1 MLVALT
7 GTPGTGKTSVAKLL
21 PYKVVDINTLIKEEG
36 LHLGVDEERGCLV
49 ADVEAL
55 EKRIEELISDDDDD
69 MVVLE
74 SHFSHQFAP
83 LAIVLRTAPHNLR
96 ERLEKRGYLEKKIR
110 ENLEAEALDVILVEA
125 VEWCNQVHEIDT
137 TEQDPEKVADLIV
150 KIIEGQIVM
159 PPGKIDWTEEIDF
172 DFK

>member
-7 GTPGTGKTSVAKLL
+7 GTPGTGKTSVAQLL

-55 EKRIEELISDDDDD
+55 EKRIEELISDEDDDT
-69 MVVLE
+69 VVLE

-96 ERLEKRGYLEKKIR
+96 ERLEKRGYLEKKVR

-137 TEQDPEKVADLIV
+137 TEQDPEEVADLIV